1 MKSSHNLGA
10 EGKLYS
16 ASIHPEES
24 CFVTGGED
32 FKLYKY
38 SSEDSSEIGRYYE
51 DTMFIQ
57 YRWIFYCWQ
66 KR

>member
-38 SSEDSSEIGRYYE
+38 SSEDSSEIG
-51 DTMFIQ
+51 TMKTPCS
-57 YRWIFYCWQ
+57 YSTVGYFYCWQ